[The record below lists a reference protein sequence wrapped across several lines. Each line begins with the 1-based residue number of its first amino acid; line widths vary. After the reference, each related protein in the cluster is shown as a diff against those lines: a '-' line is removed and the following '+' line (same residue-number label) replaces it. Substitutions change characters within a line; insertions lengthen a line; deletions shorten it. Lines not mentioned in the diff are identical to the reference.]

1 MELGDLEE
9 GNPGCAPGESLPSTP
24 LKDGEQPKNK
34 AKPKRTNKRHRQG
47 NGGNMNNAKN
57 MGHLTVTTT
66 SPAMKKPCFSEADFP
81 PLGNNAKNSQRI
93 ATENKEN
100 VPQPTRTEVKCIE
113 GPTQAKLAK
122 TTGRAGNPA
131 KIVVIKGSLPS
142 SSSAS
147 TTPTTTATPSKSQS
161 AKSTKT
167 PFQLLA
173 ESVAVMQVAVNDKV
187 SAVQQSVNEGINV
200 VKKLI
205 TDPTAGVEP
214 RVTKLEAQVPVIEG
228 LKRQIEGREI
238 WLDYQGC
245 GGRRFSLQT
254 FFTGPQGLLSPG
266 GTGPGH

>member
-1 MELGDLEE
+1 MLLENPYLLHHLRME
-9 GNPGCAPGESLPSTP
+9 NSPRI
-24 LKDGEQPKNK
+24 
-34 AKPKRTNKRHRQG
+34 KPNQSELTRGTDKVME
-47 NGGNMNNAKN
+47 GNMNNAKN

-142 SSSAS
+142 SSSTS

-228 LKRQIEGREI
+228 LKRQIEGREV
-238 WLDYQGC
+238 WLDYQGYRS
-245 GGRRFSLQT
+245 RRFSSQT
-254 FFTGPQGLLSPG
+254 FLTRPQGLFS
-266 GTGPGH
+266 TGAAGPLH

>member
-1 MELGDLEE
+1 
-9 GNPGCAPGESLPSTP
+9 
-24 LKDGEQPKNK
+24 
-34 AKPKRTNKRHRQG
+34 
-47 NGGNMNNAKN
+47 MNNAKN

-66 SPAMKKPCFSEADFP
+66 SPVMKKPCFSEADFP

-100 VPQPTRTEVKCIE
+100 VPQPTMTEVKVVE
-113 GPTQAKLAK
+113 GLTQAKLVK

-131 KIVVIKGSLPS
+131 NIVVIKGSLPT

-147 TTPTTTATPSKSQS
+147 TTSTTTATLSNSQS

-173 ESVAVMQVAVNDKV
+173 ESVVVMQVAVNDKI
-187 SAVQQSVNEGINV
+187 STVQQSVNEGINV

-205 TDPTAGVEP
+205 TDPTVGVEP

-228 LKRQIEGREI
+228 LKRQIEEG
-238 WLDYQGC
+238 
-245 GGRRFSLQT
+245 SLA
-254 FFTGPQGLLSPG
+254 
-266 GTGPGH
+266 